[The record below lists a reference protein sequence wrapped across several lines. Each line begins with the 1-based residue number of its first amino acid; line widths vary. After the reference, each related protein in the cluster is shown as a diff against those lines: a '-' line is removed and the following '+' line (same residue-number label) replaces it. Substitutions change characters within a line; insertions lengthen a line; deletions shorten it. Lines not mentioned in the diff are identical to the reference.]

1 MKPMRNAVHSL
12 LLAGWGLL
20 GVVFTLKCL
29 GSPGGLL
36 AAGTYWLW
44 LLGFGAV
51 TSVIVARFAT
61 AGAAVFV
68 HAGTLLAL
76 ALLPHLF
83 PVSLLRFG
91 LDVLR
96 GA

>member
-1 MKPMRNAVHSL
+1 MKPMRNAVHFL
-12 LLAGWGLL
+12 LLTGWGLL

-36 AAGTYWLW
+36 IAGAYWLW
-44 LLGFGAV
+44 LLGFAALS
-51 TSVIVARFAT
+51 SVVVARFAT
-61 AGAAVFV
+61 PGAAVFV
-68 HAGTLLAL
+68 HAGILLGL

-96 GA
+96 VA